1 MPTDLV
7 LLVVTSL
14 FALMALV
21 AAIVTIRSARRTTE
35 VESAVRES
43 AAPAVAPERLPRQAV
58 LVPIDDDDV
67 VQELVP
73 RRVEGRVVVPPSGQ
87 QVVNAA
93 MSRPH
98 VRLAILAHG
107 ITYAL
112 RPESRDRI
120 TALMR
125 REFRRRRRERL
136 SAGRRAVRTA
146 RPASADSWMGE
157 SWIGE
162 LPAQSHSAQSHS
174 STRVD
179 S

>member
-14 FALMALV
+14 FAVTAL
-21 AAIVTIRSARRTTE
+21 AAAVVTVRAARRTTE
-35 VESAVRES
+35 TAKLRD
-43 AAPAVAPERLPRQAV
+43 APAPPAPTDRPPRTAV
-58 LVPIDDDDV
+58 LVPLDDAARR
-67 VQELVP
+67 EPAP
-73 RRVEGRVVVPPSGQ
+73 RRVEGRVVVPPTGQ

-98 VRLAILAHG
+98 VRLAVLAHG
-107 ITYAL
+107 LTYAL

-136 SAGRRAVRTA
+136 AAGRRAVRAAHPTTPDA
-146 RPASADSWMGE
+146 WTEE

-162 LPAQSHSAQSHS
+162 LPTGSQTS
-174 STRVD
+174 SKVD

>member
-1 MPTDLV
+1 MSTDLV

-21 AAIVTIRSARRTTE
+21 AAVVTIRAARRTAP
-35 VESAVRES
+35 VESSVGET
-43 AAPAVAPERLPRQAV
+43 AAPAVAPERLSRPAV
-58 LVPIDDDDV
+58 LAPLDDGDA

-98 VRLAILAHG
+98 VRLAVLAHG
-107 ITYAL
+107 LTYAL

-136 SAGRRAVRTA
+136 SAGRRAVRAA
-146 RPASADSWMGE
+146 RPVSANSWMAE

-162 LPAQSHSAQSHS
+162 LPAQPHSAQARS
-174 STRVD
+174 STRLD